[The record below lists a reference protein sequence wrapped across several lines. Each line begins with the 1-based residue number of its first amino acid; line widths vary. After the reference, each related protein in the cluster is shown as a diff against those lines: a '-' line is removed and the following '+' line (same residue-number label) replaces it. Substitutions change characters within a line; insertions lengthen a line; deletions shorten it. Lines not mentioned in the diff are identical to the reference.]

1 MWKDRTQAGDDL
13 ARELVKRGYASIPD
27 AIVLGVPRGG
37 VEVARRVADGL
48 GLPIDLV
55 IVRKIGA
62 PGAPE
67 FAAGAVDP
75 DGRVYANERAHVDP
89 EWLRAAAVPAHAEV
103 LRRMAAYRCGRP
115 APDLTGK
122 TVILVDDG
130 IATGL
135 TAQAA
140 LRWLR
145 GLGVGR
151 LVVAAPVMAPDTAQR
166 LTEEADDVV
175 VLRAPQGFDAV
186 GRYYEQF
193 PQLSDEDV
201 ARLMGPC

>member
-1 MWKDRTQAGDDL
+1 MWHDRTQAGDDL
-13 ARELVKRGYASIPD
+13 AQELIKRGYGAVPD

-37 VEVARRVADGL
+37 VEVARRVADAL
-48 GLPIDLV
+48 HLPIDLV

-62 PGAPE
+62 LGAPE

-75 DGRVYANERAHVDP
+75 DGRVYANERANVSR
-89 EWLRAAAVPAHAEV
+89 EWLRSAAVPAHAEV
-103 LRRMAAYRCGRP
+103 LRRMDAYRCGRP
-115 APDLTGK
+115 APDLAGK

-145 GLGVGR
+145 DRGAER
-151 LVVAAPVMAPDTAQR
+151 LVIAAPVMAPDTAQR
-166 LTEEADDVV
+166 LTEEADEVV

-186 GRYYEQF
+186 GRYYEEF
-193 PQLSDEDV
+193 PQLTDEDV